1 MDDAQKELFKK
12 QLELYKKDLGL
23 DRTKTISKTNIDINK
38 SKIEKLRFSDN
49 VKSENKVNTKPE
61 KTLEKQ
67 VVDHKKEATKKD
79 ATINLSN
86 LKDTSKKLENLKTS
100 TTTNVADN
108 TKKATDKLKNIIP
121 EKPLNISKKLE
132 NLKTSATTNVAD
144 NTKKATDKLKNIIP
158 EKPLEVKKELNSS
171 TKISTS
177 DSQTNKQISILNEF
191 KETNNNINSKD
202 VEKEIPKTK
211 TVTEQ
216 KDFQNEKIE
225 ENADSNKSKKLL
237 YLLIPVI
244 LGLLAYFMYSS
255 LFSNDK
261 IDRNIDTIETT
272 NNENIIENKNEIEN
286 SVNNIENEKT
296 SISDTIYNL
305 STNNP
310 TGYYAIIGSYSE
322 SKNAIKLQK
331 SNKTS
336 YESYIMKS
344 KNTRVALFLNTDDD
358 NVFSLLED
366 VKKSYPNAWLMYNT
380 EL

>member
-1 MDDAQKELFKK
+1 MINFVFMDDAQKELFKK
-12 QLELYKKDLGL
+12 QLESYKNDLGVQKE
-23 DRTKTISKTNIDINK
+23 KTVSKSRNELNK
-38 SKIEKLRFSDN
+38 SKIEELRLLDN
-49 VKSENKVNTKPE
+49 IKSENKINIKSE
-61 KTLEKQ
+61 NSIDKQ
-67 VVDHKKEATKKD
+67 VVDHIKEAPKKNPIID
-79 ATINLSN
+79 LSN

-100 TTTNVADN
+100 ATTNIVDN
-108 TKKATDKLKNIIP
+108 TKKATDKLKNII
-121 EKPLNISKKLE
+121 S
-132 NLKTSATTNVAD
+132 
-144 NTKKATDKLKNIIP
+144 

-272 NNENIIENKNEIEN
+272 NNENVIENENEIEN